1 MNSYNLS
8 LVALILG
15 LLGQSIAG
23 GLAFERFFH
32 HTGSA
37 IRRRHWLA
45 LAIGSLLLG
54 LHHGHA
60 LELALKTGIHDWRQA
75 VLLSIAGLL
84 YAYVVAGFSRQP

>member
-1 MNSYNLS
+1 MNSYSLS
-8 LVALILG
+8 LLGLSLG

-23 GLAFERFFH
+23 GLAFERFVH

-37 IRRRHWLA
+37 VRRRHWLA
-45 LAIGSLLLG
+45 LAVGSLLLG

-75 VLLSIAGLL
+75 ILVSVAGLL